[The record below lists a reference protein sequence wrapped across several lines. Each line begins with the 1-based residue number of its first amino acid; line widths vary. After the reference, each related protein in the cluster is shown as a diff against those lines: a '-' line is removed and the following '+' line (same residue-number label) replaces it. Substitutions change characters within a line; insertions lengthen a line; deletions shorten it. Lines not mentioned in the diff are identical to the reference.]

1 MEKLYNKVKRF
12 VLLFLWLA
20 CSHAVLA
27 QERVVS
33 GTVKDEN
40 GSGMPGV
47 NVLVMGTS
55 NGTVSDAT
63 GKYSISVTSGARL
76 LFSFIGYTSQ
86 EVSVGSSTVLD
97 VSMRVDV
104 TELSEIVVT
113 GYGSEKKADIIGAV
127 SVVTSKEL
135 LQTPTANLS
144 AMLQGRAAGV
154 VSSGGGAPGE
164 AAKVRI
170 RGFSS
175 FNGSDPL
182 YVIDGVPT
190 TDANRVN
197 PNDIESIQVLKDAT
211 SASIYGSRAAGG
223 VIIVTTKQGKTGGAM
238 QIDYNAYGGTTF
250 IPNSYQPSMLNTSEY
265 TQYLKL
271 SDPNA
276 NHPLFGIQGN
286 INPNSLPAYY
296 VTSNALKAGFPA
308 GAPQVDPSL
317 YTIANYSNIY
327 QITPVSSGTNWFD
340 AVTRNAGIQNHQ
352 LQASGGTDKS
362 NYSVSFNY
370 FDQKGVYVNSGYKR
384 YSVRVNTAFKPN
396 KYIRLGENFQ
406 FSNESFQNAT
416 GNGARGEAS
425 AWAQSFRMVPY
436 IPVNDIAGGWG
447 GNGIGSSGNGT
458 NPVAQLYRD
467 KNDKNLNYKMFGNVF
482 AELNPIKDLTLRTS
496 FGVDMGTYFGKDYV
510 IKTYERA
517 ENTGTTGLNQNTSYR
532 LNWTWSNTI
541 AYSKRFGDHALKFL
555 GGVEAIKQ
563 NLGDGIFT
571 QNVNTFDFEDPNFVS
586 LNTDQGTGQNSGST
600 QGQIRTLAS
609 YFGRVDYTYQDKY
622 LFNATVRRD
631 GSSAFGKENTYGVFP
646 AFGVGWRI
654 SEESFMQGLDFIS
667 DLKLRGGWGQLGNQ
681 GPVNGL
687 NQYTTFR
694 SNAGLSNYDINRAQN
709 SLATGYSA
717 YNASSQTTKW
727 ETSVSTNV
735 GLDASLFD
743 GKIDFSFNYFNID
756 TNDLL
761 VGAPAPPLGGLL
773 SQPAIN
779 LGKMRNRGFD
789 FNITNQGKIT
799 GDLNYNVT
807 MTFTHFKNTA
817 IDLDGNPETFFSNNA
832 SRLNNVWRTQ
842 AGHPISSFYG
852 YELDGFFNTQSEVD
866 ALKMDGAKVGSWRFK
881 DLNSDGKI
889 DDKDKTFI
897 GSPQPKFI
905 MGLNLGLSYKGFD
918 FSTFLVW
925 NYGNDLFNYTKYWT
939 DMRVFVGGVS
949 TRVLNDGWTPSN
961 HNALLPQLGSGAND
975 GYTTFIRANSN
986 NYYIEDGSY
995 LRGKTIQVGYT
1006 VPSSI
1011 ASKIGLVKARI
1022 YAQGQNY
1029 FTISKYSGPDP
1040 DISIQGGELS
1050 MGLDDAAFP
1059 NPRQFLVG
1067 LNLTF

>member
-1 MEKLYNKVKRF
+1 MM
-12 VLLFLWLA
+12 LLFLWLA
-20 CSHAVLA
+20 GSYVVQA
-27 QERVVS
+27 QDRSVS
-33 GTVKDEN
+33 GTVVDES
-40 GSGMPGV
+40 GSPMPGV
-47 NVLVMGTS
+47 NVIVSGTS
-55 NGTVSDAT
+55 NGTVTDIS
-63 GKYSISVTSGARL
+63 GKFTISVGTGSKL

-86 EVSVGSSTVLD
+86 EVEVGNNSVLD
-97 VSMRVDV
+97 VSMKVDV

-113 GYGSEKKADIIGAV
+113 GYSSERKADIIGAV
-127 SVVTSKEL
+127 SVVNSKEL

-170 RGFSS
+170 RGFTS

-211 SASIYGSRAAGG
+211 AASIYGSRAAGG
-223 VIIVTTKQGKTGGAM
+223 VIIVTTKQGKSGTM
-238 QIDYNAYGGTTF
+238 QIDYNVYGGVTF
-250 IPNSYQPSMLNTSEY
+250 IPKSYQPEMLNTSEY
-265 TQYLKL
+265 AEYLKL
-271 SDPNA
+271 SDPTA
-276 NHPLFGIQGN
+276 SHPLFGLQGN
-286 INPNSLPAYY
+286 INPNSLPAFY
-296 VTSNALKAGFPA
+296 VTSNALKAGYPA
-308 GAPQVDPSL
+308 GAPEVNPSL
-317 YTIANYSNIY
+317 YTIEDYGNIY
-327 QITPVSSGTNWFD
+327 QITPVSAGTNWFD
-340 AVTRNAGIQNHQ
+340 EITRNAGIQNHQ

-370 FDQKGVYVNSGYKR
+370 FDQKGVYVNSAYKR

-396 KYIRLGENFQ
+396 QYIRIGENFQ

-416 GNGARGEAS
+416 GGGARGEAS

-436 IPVNDIAGGWG
+436 IPVYDIGDPSGKLGWG

-467 KNDKNLNYKMFGNVF
+467 KDDQNLNYKMFGNVF
-482 AELNPIKDLTLRTS
+482 AEVAPLKGLTLRTS
-496 FGVDMGTYFGKDYV
+496 MGVDMGTYFSKDLV

-517 ENTGTTGLNQNTSYR
+517 ENTGTTGLNQSTSYR
-532 LNWTWSNTI
+532 LNWTWSNTLT
-541 AYSKRFGDHALKFL
+541 YSKTFGNHTVRVL
-555 GGVEAIKQ
+555 GGIEAIKQ

-600 QGQIRTLAS
+600 QGQLRTLS
-609 YFGRVDYTYQDKY
+609 SLFGKIDYTYADKY
-622 LFNATVRRD
+622 LFNATLRRD
-631 GSSAFGKENTYGVFP
+631 GSSAFGKENTYGTFP
-646 AFGVGWRI
+646 AFGVGWRV
-654 SEESFMQGLDFIS
+654 SQEGFMQGIDFIS

-694 SNAGLSNYDINRAQN
+694 SNAGLSNYDINRTQN
-709 SLATGYSA
+709 SLAIGYSA
-717 YNASSQTTKW
+717 FNASSQATKW
-727 ETSVSTNV
+727 ETSESTNV
-735 GLDASLFD
+735 GFDASLFS
-743 GKIDFSFNYFNID
+743 GKFDISFNYFNID
-756 TNDLL
+756 TKNLL

-789 FNITNQGKIT
+789 FNITNRGKIT
-799 GDLNYNVT
+799 GDLDYDAT
-807 MTFTHFKNTA
+807 LTFTHFKNTA

-852 YELDGFFNTQSEVD
+852 YQLDGFFNTQGEVD
-866 ALKMDGAKVGSWRFK
+866 ALDMDGAKIGSWRFK
-881 DLNSDGKI
+881 DLNNDGKI
-889 DDKDKTFI
+889 DDDDKTFI
-897 GSPQPKFI
+897 GNPQPKFI
-905 MGLNLGLSYKGFD
+905 MGINLGLRYKSFD

-925 NYGNDLFNYTKYWT
+925 NYGNDLYNYTKYWT

-949 TRVLNDGWTPSN
+949 TRVLYEGWTPSN
-961 HNALLPQLGSGAND
+961 TNATLPQLGSGASD

-986 NYYIEDGSY
+986 DYYVEDGSY
-995 LRGKTIQVGYT
+995 FRGKTIQIGYT
-1006 VPSSI
+1006 LPAAA
-1011 ASKIGLVKARI
+1011 ASKIGLTRARF
-1022 YAQGQNY
+1022 YVQGQNY
-1029 FTISKYSGPDP
+1029 FTITNYSGPDP

>member
-1 MEKLYNKVKRF
+1 MKKLYSKAKRMM
-12 VLLFLWLA
+12 LLFLWLA
-20 CSHAVLA
+20 GSYTALA
-27 QERVVS
+27 QDRAVS
-33 GTVKDEN
+33 GTVKDES
-40 GSGMPGV
+40 GSPMPGV
-47 NVLVMGTS
+47 NVIVSGTS
-55 NGTVSDAT
+55 NGTVTDIS
-63 GKYSISVTSGARL
+63 GKYSLTVGSGAKL

-86 EVSVGSSTVLD
+86 EVTVGANTIVD
-97 VSMRVDV
+97 VSMKVDV

-113 GYGSEKKADIIGAV
+113 GYTSERKADIIGAV
-127 SVVTSKEL
+127 SVVNSKEL

-175 FNGSDPL
+175 FGGSDPL

-223 VIIVTTKQGKTGGAM
+223 VIIVTTKQGKSGSM
-238 QIDYNAYGGTTF
+238 QIDYNAYGGVTY
-250 IPNSYQPSMLNTSEY
+250 IPESYQPDMLNTAEY
-265 TQYLKL
+265 AQYLKL
-271 SDPNA
+271 SDPGA

-286 INPNSLPAYY
+286 INPNSLPAFY
-296 VTSNALKAGFPA
+296 VTSPSLKAGFPA
-308 GAPQVDPSL
+308 GAPQVDPGL
-317 YTIANYSNIY
+317 YSINDYSNIY
-327 QITPVSSGTNWFD
+327 QITPVSAGTNWFD

-370 FDQKGVYVNSGYKR
+370 FDQKGVYVNSNYKR
-384 YSVRVNTAFKPN
+384 YAVRVNTVFKP
-396 KYIRLGENFQ
+396 KDFLRFGENFQ

-425 AWAQSFRMVPY
+425 AWAQAFRMVPY
-436 IPVNDIAGGWG
+436 IPVNDIGGGWG

-467 KNDKNLNYKMFGNVF
+467 KDDQNLNYKMFGNVF
-482 AELNPIKDLTLRTS
+482 AELNPIKDITLRTS
-496 FGVDMGTYFGKDYV
+496 MGVDMGTYFSKDLV

-517 ENTGTTGLNQNTSYR
+517 ENTGTTGLNQSSSYS
-532 LNWTWSNTI
+532 LNWTWSNTL
-541 AYSKRFGDHALKFL
+541 AYSKTFGDHTVKVLAGL
-555 GGVEAIKQ
+555 EAIKQ
-563 NLGDGIFT
+563 NIGDGIFT
-571 QNVNTFDFEDPNFVS
+571 QNVNTFDFEDPLFVT
-586 LNTDQGTGQNSGST
+586 LNTDQGVGQNSGST
-600 QGQIRTLAS
+600 QRQLRTLAS
-609 YFGRVDYTYQDKY
+609 TFGRIDYAYQDKY
-622 LFNATVRRD
+622 LFNATIRRD
-631 GSSAFGKENTYGVFP
+631 GSSAFGKQNTYGTFP
-646 AFGVGWRI
+646 AFGLGWRV
-654 SEESFMQGLDFIS
+654 SQESFMQGIDFIS

-694 SNAGLSNYDINRAQN
+694 SNAGLSNYDINRSQN
-709 SLATGYSA
+709 SLAIGYA
-717 YNASSQTTKW
+717 AFNASSQSTKW
-727 ETSVSTNV
+727 ETSESTNI
-735 GLDASLFD
+735 GFDASVLGGKFD
-743 GKIDFSFNYFNID
+743 VSFSYFNVD
-756 TNDLL
+756 TKDLL
-761 VGAPAPPLGGLL
+761 VGQPAPPNGGLL
-773 SQPAIN
+773 SQPSIN

-789 FNITNQGKIT
+789 FNLTNRGKIT
-799 GDLNYNVT
+799 GELEYDVT

-817 IDLDGNPETFFSNNA
+817 IDLDGNPETFFANNA

-852 YELDGFFNTQSEVD
+852 YQLDGFFNTQAEVD
-866 ALKMDGAKVGSWRFK
+866 ALQMDGAKIGSWRFK
-881 DLNSDGKI
+881 DLNNDGAI
-889 DDKDKTFI
+889 NDDDKTFI
-897 GSPQPKFI
+897 GNPHPKFI
-905 MGLNLGLSYKGFD
+905 MGINLGLRYKGFD

-949 TRVLNDGWTPSN
+949 TRVLNEGWTPSN
-961 HNALLPQLGSGAND
+961 QNATLPQLGSGATD

-986 NYYIEDGSY
+986 DYYIESGSY
-995 LRGKTIQVGYT
+995 FRGKTLQIGYT
-1006 VPSSI
+1006 VPASVV
-1011 ASKIGLVKARI
+1011 SKIGLTRARI
-1022 YAQGQNY
+1022 YVQGQNY
-1029 FTISKYSGPDP
+1029 FTITKYSGPDP

-1067 LNLTF
+1067 LNVAF

>member
-1 MEKLYNKVKRF
+1 MKKLYSKTKHMM
-12 VLLFLWLA
+12 LLFLWLA
-20 CSHAVLA
+20 GSYVVQA
-27 QERVVS
+27 QDRSVS
-33 GTVKDEN
+33 GTVLDES
-40 GSGMPGV
+40 GSPMPGV
-47 NVLVMGTS
+47 NVLVSGTS
-55 NGTVSDAT
+55 NGTVTDIS
-63 GKYSISVTSGARL
+63 GKYTISVPSGAKL
-76 LFSFIGYTSQ
+76 LFSFIGYTSK
-86 EVSVGSSTVLD
+86 EVEVGNNSVID
-97 VSMRVDV
+97 VSMNVDV

-113 GYGSEKKADIIGAV
+113 GYSSERKADIIGAV
-127 SVVTSKEL
+127 SVVNSKEL

-211 SASIYGSRAAGG
+211 AASIYGSRAAGG
-223 VIIVTTKQGKTGGAM
+223 VIIVTTKQGKSGSM
-238 QIDYNAYGGTTF
+238 QIDYNVFGGVSY
-250 IPNSYQPSMLNTSEY
+250 IPKSYQPDLLNTSEY
-265 TQYLKL
+265 AQYLKL
-271 SDPNA
+271 SDPTA
-276 NHPLFGIQGN
+276 NHPLFGLQGS
-286 INPNSLPAYY
+286 IDPNNLPDFY
-296 VTSNALKAGFPA
+296 VTSPGLKAGFKA
-308 GAPQVDPSL
+308 GAPEVNPSL
-317 YTIANYSNIY
+317 YTIEDYSNIY
-327 QITPVSSGTNWFD
+327 QITPVSAGTNWFD
-340 AVTRNAGIQNHQ
+340 EITRNAGIQNHQ

-396 KYIRLGENFQ
+396 QYIRIGENFQ

-436 IPVNDIAGGWG
+436 IPVNDIGGGWG

-467 KNDKNLNYKMFGNVF
+467 KNDQNLNYKMFGNVF
-482 AELNPIKDLTLRTS
+482 AEVNPIKGLTLRTS
-496 FGVDMGTYFGKDYV
+496 MGVDMGTYFSKDLV

-517 ENTGTTGLNQNTSYR
+517 ENTGTTGLNQSTSYN
-532 LNWTWSNTI
+532 LNWTWSNT
-541 AYSKRFGDHALKFL
+541 ASYSKTFGNHTIKVL
-555 GGVEAIKQ
+555 GGLEAIKQ

-586 LNTDQGTGQNSGST
+586 LNTDQGVGQNSGST

-609 YFGRVDYTYQDKY
+609 MFGKVDYTYADKY
-622 LFNATVRRD
+622 LFNATIRRD
-631 GSSAFGKENTYGVFP
+631 GSSAFGKENTYGTFP
-646 AFGVGWRI
+646 AFGLGWRV
-654 SEESFMQGLDFIS
+654 SQEGFMQGISFLS

-694 SNAGLSNYDINRAQN
+694 SNAGLSNYDINRTQN
-709 SLATGYSA
+709 SLAIGYSA
-717 YNASSQTTKW
+717 FNASSQATKW
-727 ETSVSTNV
+727 ETSESTNV
-735 GLDASLFD
+735 GFDASFLGGKFD
-743 GKIDFSFNYFNID
+743 MSFNYFNID
-756 TNDLL
+756 TKDLL
-761 VGAPAPPLGGLL
+761 VGKPAPPLGGLL

-789 FNITNQGKIT
+789 FNITNRGIIT
-799 GDLNYNVT
+799 GDLSYDAT
-807 MTFTHFKNTA
+807 LTFTHFKNTA
-817 IDLDGNPETFFSNNA
+817 IDIDGNPESFFANNA

-852 YELDGFFNTQSEVD
+852 YEIDGFFNTQAEVD
-866 ALKMDGAKVGSWRFK
+866 ALQMDGAKIGSWRFK

-889 DDKDKTFI
+889 DDDDKTFI

-905 MGLNLGLSYKGFD
+905 MGINLGLKYKGFD
-918 FSTFLVW
+918 FSTFLLW

-949 TRVLNDGWTPSN
+949 TRVLNEGWTPSN
-961 HNALLPQLGSGAND
+961 TNATLPQLGSGATD

-986 NYYIEDGSY
+986 SYYVEKGSY
-995 LRGKTIQVGYT
+995 FRGKTIQLGYT
-1006 VPSSI
+1006 LPAPL
-1011 ASKIGLVKARI
+1011 ASKIGLTRARI
-1022 YAQGQNY
+1022 YVQGQNY
-1029 FTISKYSGPDP
+1029 FTISNYSGPDP
-1040 DISIQGGELS
+1040 DISIQGGELA
-1050 MGLDDAAFP
+1050 MGLDNAAFP

-1067 LNLTF
+1067 LNLSF